1 MTRFALTHVPALL
14 GNGAIDRLFEEFF
27 QNPEPYVKQTTNGY
41 PLTDIYKEEDG
52 SQVIEMALAGFS
64 KEDILINTEAN
75 KITISADG
83 SKLKGSLTENFNRRI
98 AKRAFKKSFVDYH
111 NTLDFGSSNATFENG
126 LLRIQIPLREEVK
139 PRQITIK

>member
-83 SKLKGSLTENFNRRI
+83 SKLKGQLAENRRRI

-111 NTLDFGSSNATFENG
+111 NTLDFGNSNATFENG
-126 LLRIQIPLREEVK
+126 LLRIVIPLRDEVK
-139 PRQITIK
+139 PRQITIN

>member
-14 GNGAIDRLFEEFF
+14 GNSAIDRLFEEFF

-83 SKLKGSLTENFNRRI
+83 SKLKGQLAENRRRI

-111 NTLDFGSSNATFENG
+111 NTLDFSSSNATFENG

>member
-83 SKLKGSLTENFNRRI
+83 TKLKGQLAENRRRI

-111 NTLDFGSSNATFENG
+111 NTLDFGNSNATFENG
-126 LLRIQIPLREEVK
+126 LLRIQIPLRDEVK

>member
-75 KITISADG
+75 KITISAEG
-83 SKLKGSLTENFNRRI
+83 SKLKGQLAENRRRI

-126 LLRIQIPLREEVK
+126 LLRIHIPLREEVK

>member
-83 SKLKGSLTENFNRRI
+83 SKLKGQLVENRRRI

-126 LLRIQIPLREEVK
+126 LLRIQIPPREEVK

>member
-64 KEDILINTEAN
+64 KDDIMINTEVN
-75 KITISADG
+75 KITISSEG
-83 SKLKGSLTENFNRRI
+83 TKLKGQLAENRRRI

-126 LLRIQIPLREEVK
+126 LLRIQIPLRDEVK

>member
-41 PLTDIYKEEDG
+41 PLTDIYKEDDG

-83 SKLKGSLTENFNRRI
+83 SKLKGQLAENRRRI

>member
-64 KEDILINTEAN
+64 KKDILINTEAN

-83 SKLKGSLTENFNRRI
+83 SKLKGQLTENRRRI

>member
-83 SKLKGSLTENFNRRI
+83 SKLKGQLAENRRRI

-111 NTLDFGSSNATFENG
+111 NTLDFGNSNATFENG
-126 LLRIQIPLREEVK
+126 LLRIVIPLREEVK

>member
-83 SKLKGSLTENFNRRI
+83 SKLKGQLAENRRRI

-126 LLRIQIPLREEVK
+126 LLRIHIPLREEVK

>member
-1 MTRFALTHVPALL
+1 MTRFALTHVPHLL
-14 GNGAIDRLFEEFF
+14 GNCAIDRLFEEFF

-75 KITISADG
+75 KITISADS
-83 SKLKGSLTENFNRRI
+83 SKMKGQLTENRRRI

-111 NTLDFGSSNATFENG
+111 NTLDFCSSNATFENG
-126 LLRIQIPLREEVK
+126 LLRIKIPLRDEVK
-139 PRQITIK
+139 PRQIAIN

>member
-83 SKLKGSLTENFNRRI
+83 SKLKGQLVENRRRI

-111 NTLDFGSSNATFENG
+111 NTLNFGNSNATFENG

>member
-64 KEDILINTEAN
+64 KEDILINTEVN

-83 SKLKGSLTENFNRRI
+83 SKLKGQLVENRRRI

>member
-27 QNPEPYVKQTTNGY
+27 QNPEPYVKQTTNGQ

-83 SKLKGSLTENFNRRI
+83 SKLKGQLAENRRRI

-111 NTLDFGSSNATFENG
+111 NTLDFGNSNATFENG
-126 LLRIQIPLREEVK
+126 LLRIKIPLREEVK

>member
-14 GNGAIDRLFEEFF
+14 GNSAIDRLFEEFF

-41 PLTDIYKEEDG
+41 PLTDIYKEDDG

-83 SKLKGSLTENFNRRI
+83 SKLKGQLAENRRRI

>member
-14 GNGAIDRLFEEFF
+14 GNSAIDRLFEEFF

-83 SKLKGSLTENFNRRI
+83 SKLKGQLAESRRRI

-111 NTLDFGSSNATFENG
+111 NTLDFGNSNATFENG
-126 LLRIQIPLREEVK
+126 LLRIVIPLRDEVK
-139 PRQITIK
+139 PRQITIN

>member
-83 SKLKGSLTENFNRRI
+83 SKLKGQLAENRRRI

-111 NTLDFGSSNATFENG
+111 NTLDFGNSNATFENG

>member
-83 SKLKGSLTENFNRRI
+83 SKLKGQLAENIRRI

-111 NTLDFGSSNATFENG
+111 NTLDFGNSNATFENG

-139 PRQITIK
+139 PRQIDII

>member
-64 KEDILINTEAN
+64 KEDIQIHTEAN

-83 SKLKGSLTENFNRRI
+83 SKLKGTLAENRRRI

-111 NTLDFGSSNATFENG
+111 NTLDFANSDASFENG
-126 LLRIQIPLREEVK
+126 LLKITIPLRDEVK

>member
-41 PLTDIYKEEDG
+41 PITDIYKEEDG

-75 KITISADG
+75 KITISAEG
-83 SKLKGSLTENFNRRI
+83 SKLKGQLVENRRRI

-126 LLRIQIPLREEVK
+126 LLRITIPLREEVK

>member
-1 MTRFALTHVPALL
+1 MTRFAITHVPALL
-14 GNGAIDRLFEEFF
+14 GNGAFDRIFDEFF
-27 QNPEPYVKQTTNGY
+27 RDPEPYVKQTTNGY

-83 SKLKGSLTENFNRRI
+83 SKLKGQLAENRRRI

-111 NTLDFGSSNATFENG
+111 NTLDFGNSNATFENG

>member
-41 PLTDIYKEEDG
+41 PLTDIYKQEDG

-83 SKLKGSLTENFNRRI
+83 SKLKGQLAENRRRI

-111 NTLDFGSSNATFENG
+111 NTLDFANSNATFENG
-126 LLRIQIPLREEVK
+126 LLKIQIPLREEVK

>member
-64 KEDILINTEAN
+64 KDDILINTEAN
-75 KITISADG
+75 KITISAEG
-83 SKLKGSLTENFNRRI
+83 SKLKGQLSENRRRI

-126 LLRIQIPLREEVK
+126 LLRINIPLREEVK

>member
-14 GNGAIDRLFEEFF
+14 GNSAIDRLFEEFF

-75 KITISADG
+75 KITISAEG
-83 SKLKGSLTENFNRRI
+83 SKLKGQLAENRRRI

>member
-83 SKLKGSLTENFNRRI
+83 SKLKGQFAENRRRI

-139 PRQITIK
+139 PRQIAIK

>member
-83 SKLKGSLTENFNRRI
+83 SKLKGQLAENRRRI

-111 NTLDFGSSNATFENG
+111 NTLDFGSSYATFENG

-139 PRQITIK
+139 PRQIAIK